1 MSEYGKTFGLM
12 EILDEL
18 TSHCQLI
25 TGKKEK
31 IKLILPK
38 KVIENFSITTKP
50 IERTTL
56 YGEVQDPAYWK
67 VLSLYGRGGIV
78 ELFNDE
84 DNEVTIKESV

>member
-1 MSEYGKTFGLM
+1 MSEYGKSFSLM

-38 KVIENFSITTKP
+38 KVIENFSLMAKP
-50 IERTTL
+50 KERIIL
-56 YGEVQDPAYWK
+56 YGEVQDPVNWK
-67 VLSLYGRGGIV
+67 VSSLYGHGGIV